1 MTGGVVVVLGKT
13 GRNFAAGMSGGIAY
27 VLDEDNSFDAN
38 CNKSMVDLEKLSSNE
53 MNSKHT
59 EKEINSDLLDFDI
72 SRLKLL
78 INRHYKNTKS
88 EKAKKIINNWEKF
101 LPQFIKITPF
111 EFRRALIERKQK
123 LIDENI
129 PSRIAG
135 E

>member
-1 MTGGVVVVLGKT
+1 MTGGVVVVSGKT

-27 VLDEDNSFDAN
+27 ILDEDNSFEAN
-38 CNKSMVDLEKLSSNE
+38 CNKSMVDLEKLSHNE

-88 EKAKKIINNWEKF
+88 EKAKIIINNWEKF

>member
-1 MTGGVVVVLGKT
+1 
-13 GRNFAAGMSGGIAY
+13 
-27 VLDEDNSFDAN
+27 
-38 CNKSMVDLEKLSSNE
+38 
-53 MNSKHT
+53 
-59 EKEINSDLLDFDI
+59 
-72 SRLKLL
+72 L

>member
-1 MTGGVVVVLGKT
+1 MTGGVVIVLGKT

-27 VLDEDNSFDAN
+27 ILDEDNSFEAF
-38 CNKSMVDLEKLSSNE
+38 CNKSMVDLEKLSNNE
-53 MNSKHT
+53 LNSKYT

-88 EKAKKIINNWEKF
+88 EKAKKIINDWKKF

-123 LIDENI
+123 LTDENI

>member
-1 MTGGVVVVLGKT
+1 M
-13 GRNFAAGMSGGIAY
+13 AATPRKF
-27 VLDEDNSFDAN
+27 E
-38 CNKSMVDLEKLSSNE
+38 LS
-53 MNSKHT
+53 
-59 EKEINSDLLDFDI
+59 IDD
-72 SRLKLL
+72 
-78 INRHYKNTKS
+78 Y
-88 EKAKKIINNWEKF
+88 EKAINLNKNLNYVMGKFLHSKMIINNWEKF

>member
-27 VLDEDNSFDAN
+27 ILDEDNSFEAN
-38 CNKSMVDLEKLSSNE
+38 CNKSMVDLEKLSHNE

-88 EKAKKIINNWEKF
+88 EKAKIIINNWEKF

>member
-1 MTGGVVVVLGKT
+1 
-13 GRNFAAGMSGGIAY
+13 
-27 VLDEDNSFDAN
+27 
-38 CNKSMVDLEKLSSNE
+38 MVDLEKLSNNE
-53 MNSKHT
+53 LNSKYT

-88 EKAKKIINNWEKF
+88 EKAKKIINDWKKF

-123 LIDENI
+123 LTDENI

>member
-27 VLDEDNSFDAN
+27 ILDEDNSFEAN
-38 CNKSMVDLEKLSSNE
+38 CNKSMVDLEKLSHNE

>member
-27 VLDEDNSFDAN
+27 ILDEDNSFEAN
-38 CNKSMVDLEKLSSNE
+38 CNKSMVDLEKLSDNE
-53 MNSKHT
+53 MNPKHT

-88 EKAKKIINNWEKF
+88 EKAKIIINDWEKF

-123 LIDENI
+123 LTDENI